1 MCRKPN
7 GNLPDGRY
15 DSLKVAR
22 QNYMAMVQQIMKGQ
36 TPKQNMHGRIQ
47 FKRGKGENIIKPKLH
62 SRIRQSQEFLQRCF
76 HFSPSIGGGGR
87 GAGMPIRADERRRKG
102 IIIPPGMRTSLVTD
116 NGSGG
121 GAKEGE

>member
-1 MCRKPN
+1 MI
-7 GNLPDGRY
+7 
-15 DSLKVAR
+15 
-22 QNYMAMVQQIMKGQ
+22 QQIMKGQ
-36 TPKQNMHGRIQ
+36 TSKQNMHGRIQ

-76 HFSPSIGGGGR
+76 HFSPSNGGGGR

-121 GAKEGE
+121 GAKRKKENKKSEGIQQSN